1 MKKLFLLAAAALI
14 AAPAL
19 AEPVAVTGGKLVLGD
34 GSAPIDNGVVLFDNG
49 RILAAG
55 PASAVP
61 IPAGTRIIAARGKWV
76 TPGIVAGY
84 SRIGL
89 AEVDSG
95 VGNVDNSSSNGPY
108 SAAIDV
114 SYSVDPGATPIAV
127 SRAGGVTRAIVS
139 PTHGS
144 TMFNGQ
150 GAVIDTGG
158 DPNPITKARAFQH
171 VDLSGGGAGAEGG
184 SRSAMYLRLEDAFR
198 QAAGRVI
205 PGDRPDDSTFTQ
217 ADIDALKPLIAGEQI
232 MLVNADSAMDIR
244 NALRLKAKY
253 PRLRMVILGA
263 AEGWMVAGDLARAG
277 VAVLADP
284 MINRP
289 ISFEALAATGSN
301 IGRMR
306 AAGVTVG
313 VASIN
318 DFVNR
323 NGQNHRQAAG
333 NLVALTRVPGH
344 QGVRWEDAFAMISSA
359 PAAIMGLDGEI
370 GSLARGAK
378 ADVVVWSGD
387 PLELSSAAEQ
397 VWIDGVE
404 QSLENRMTRL
414 RDRYRTLAPGALPRA
429 YRK

>member
-1 MKKLFLLAAAALI
+1 MKKLLLAAAALI
-14 AAPAL
+14 ATPAI

-34 GSAPIDNGVVLFDNG
+34 GSAPIDNGVVVFDNG
-49 RILAAG
+49 RIIAAG
-55 PASAVP
+55 PASSVT
-61 IPAGTRIIAARGKWV
+61 IPAGTRVIAARGKWV

-95 VGNVDNSSSNGPY
+95 VGNVDDTGSDGPY
-108 SAAIDV
+108 TAAIDV
-114 SYSVDPGATPIAV
+114 SYSVNPGATPIAV

-139 PTHGS
+139 PYHGDS
-144 TMFNGQ
+144 MFNGQ
-150 GAVIDTGG
+150 GAVIDTGS
-158 DPNPITKARAFQH
+158 DADPITKARAFQH
-171 VDLSGGGAGAEGG
+171 VDLSGSGAGAEGG

-198 QAAGRVI
+198 QAAGRVVM
-205 PGDRPDDSTFTQ
+205 GDRPDDSTFTQ
-217 ADIDALKPLIAGEQI
+217 ADIEALKPLIAGEQI
-232 MLVNADSAMDIR
+232 MLVNADRVMDIR

-253 PRLRMVILGA
+253 PRLDMVILGA
-263 AEGWMVAGDLARAG
+263 AEGWMVAGELAAAG
-277 VAVLADP
+277 VPVLADP

-289 ISFEALAATGSN
+289 VSFEALAATQSN

-318 DFVNR
+318 DFINR
-323 NGQNHRQAAG
+323 NGQNHRQSAG
-333 NLVALTRVPGH
+333 NLVALARVPGH
-344 QGVRWEDAFAMISSA
+344 QGVSWEDAFSMITSA

-370 GSLARGAK
+370 GSLTRGAK

-414 RDRYRTLAPGALPRA
+414 RDRYRSLAPSSLPRA
-429 YRK
+429 YKK